1 MTHHALVHWKLS
13 ISTIFTDYTKSYIS
27 SSSVKLKVVAATGVG
42 VDGCFGDDAA
52 KNMLA
57 CMPTSIVAGV
67 AGFMLT
73 SVGELIIKHGS
84 ISCKIQAIKLIIV
97 HRKLNVILTTL
108 YSNVS
113 CGW

>member
-13 ISTIFTDYTKSYIS
+13 ISATFIDYTKPYVS

-42 VDGCFGDDAA
+42 VDGCFGDDTA
-52 KNMLA
+52 KNMSA
-57 CMPTSIVAGV
+57 CMPTSIVAGG

-73 SVGELIIKHGS
+73 SVGGLIVKHGS

-97 HRKLNVILTTL
+97 HGKLNIILTTL